1 MGTWVRAALMFLMFC
16 CILVLIIVTYLLSGG
31 GKSAQDLMWATIA
44 LSLLAGISVA
54 MGLPIATVAEVFE
67 YDVLHALNN
76 PLVVQMSQRYF
87 GHQFLAHLHTLS
99 WGFMFGQTIINLRLI
114 TNIL

>member
-1 MGTWVRAALMFLMFC
+1 MGFLMFC
-16 CILVLIIVTYLLSGG
+16 CLLVLIIVTYLMSGG
-31 GKSAQDLMWATIA
+31 SKSTQDLVWATLA
-44 LSLLAGISVA
+44 LLLLAGISIA

-76 PLVVQMSQRYF
+76 PSVVQMSQRYF
-87 GHQFLAHLHTLS
+87 GHQFLDHLHTLS
-99 WGFMFGQTIINLRLI
+99 WGFMFGQTVINLRLI